1 MVKDK
6 VNVEVSM
13 VFNVKVFGKVP
24 RDKVDEMLTNTRISM
39 TAFEMSFNQSHLLRM
54 HVNEGDPL

>member
-6 VNVEVSM
+6 ENVEVSM
-13 VFNVKVFGKVP
+13 VFNVKVFGKMP
-24 RDKVDEMLTNTRISM
+24 RKNINPTMKHVRERL
-39 TAFEMSFNQSHLLRM
+39 ALFEMEFNRTHLLRM